1 MATEAVSASAVE
13 RDARRGTG
21 LLAID
26 RVAIAYAALT
36 GSLSLAGGPKGA
48 AFAGLHVLVIFLIVM
63 MSRRPLPRGQLATF
77 FRLLYPVIATPLLYH
92 ELSYLNQFVVTGFFD
107 PIVQRWEVAVFGS
120 QISQEAAGW
129 FPALWLSEF
138 MTIGYLTYYFVIPL
152 LAIGAWASAGKAG
165 FHRLGVTVALAF
177 AVCYTWFIL
186 FPVMGP
192 RYWYGA
198 LEGALSEGSIYQFTR
213 DLLAGGSSKG
223 TAFPSSHV
231 AGTCAAWFAAARED
245 ERSFYLAAF
254 PVVILTLSTFWVGF
268 HYAIDAAA
276 GLVIAWIAFAVA
288 PRLTAWA
295 PLPDD
300 SSAPDAP

>member
-1 MATEAVSASAVE
+1 MTGTRS
-13 RDARRGTG
+13 GTG

-26 RVAIAYAALT
+26 RVAIGYAALT
-36 GSLSLAGGPKGA
+36 GALSLAGGQRGVGFA
-48 AFAGLHVLVIFLIVM
+48 ALHALVIFLITRL
-63 MSRRPLPRGQLATF
+63 SRRPLPRGQVATF

-92 ELSYLNQFVVTGFFD
+92 ELSYLNRFVVSGFFD
-107 PIVQRWEVAVFGS
+107 PIVQSWEVAVFGS
-120 QISQEAAGW
+120 QISQEAAFW
-129 FPALWLSEF
+129 FPPLWLSEF
-138 MTIGYLTYYFVIPL
+138 MTLGYLTYYFVIPL
-152 LAIGAWASAGKAG
+152 LAIGAWASAGRAG

-177 AVCYTWFIL
+177 AICYVWFIL

-198 LEGALSEGSIYQFTR
+198 LEGALSEGSIYRFAR
-213 DLLAGGSSKG
+213 ELLAGGSSKG

-245 ERSFYLAAF
+245 ERPFFLAAV
-254 PVVILTLSTFWVGF
+254 PVVTLTLGTFWVGF

-276 GLVIAWIAFAVA
+276 GLLIAWMALVLGY
-288 PRLTAWA
+288 RLAARA

>member
-1 MATEAVSASAVE
+1 ME
-13 RDARRGTG
+13 RDTVSDGRSPTG

-26 RVAIAYAALT
+26 RVAIGYAGVT
-36 GSLSLAGGPKGA
+36 GALSLAGGLKGA
-48 AFAGLHVLVIFLIVM
+48 AFAAFHVFVIFLIVR
-63 MSRRPLPRGQLATF
+63 MSRRPLPRGQVATF

-138 MTIGYLTYYFVIPL
+138 MTVGYLTYYFVIPL
-152 LAIGAWASAGKAG
+152 LAIGAWASGGRAG

-231 AGTCAAWFAAARED
+231 AGTCAAWFAAAREAD
-245 ERSFYLAAF
+245 RGFFLAAV
-254 PVVILTLSTFWVGF
+254 PVVTLVLSTVWGGF

-288 PRLTAWA
+288 PRFTAWA

-300 SSAPDAP
+300 SSAPHGP

>member
-1 MATEAVSASAVE
+1 MTE

-26 RVAIAYAALT
+26 RVAIGYLSLT
-36 GSLSLAGGPKGA
+36 GALSLAGGPKGV
-48 AFAGLHVLVIFLIVM
+48 AFTALHVFAIFLIVM

-92 ELSYLNQFVVTGFFD
+92 ELSYLTQLVVTGFYD
-107 PIVQRWEVAVFGS
+107 PIV
-120 QISQEAAGW
+120 W

-138 MTIGYLTYYFVIPL
+138 MTVGYLTYYFVIPL
-152 LAIGAWASAGKAG
+152 LAIGAWASAGRAG

-177 AVCYTWFIL
+177 AICYTWFIL

-213 DLLAGGSSKG
+213 ELLAGGSSKG

-245 ERSFYLAAF
+245 ERGFYLAAF

-300 SSAPDAP
+300 SSAPDVP

>member
-1 MATEAVSASAVE
+1 VTE

-26 RVAIAYAALT
+26 RVAIGYLSLT
-36 GSLSLAGGPKGA
+36 GALSLAGGPKGV
-48 AFAGLHVLVIFLIVM
+48 AFTALHVFAIFLIVM

-92 ELSYLNQFVVTGFFD
+92 ELSYLTQLVVTGFYD

-120 QISQEAAGW
+120 QISQEAADW

-138 MTIGYLTYYFVIPL
+138 MTVGYLTYYFVIPL
-152 LAIGAWASAGKAG
+152 LAIGAWASAGRAG

-177 AVCYTWFIL
+177 AICYTWFIL

-213 DLLAGGSSKG
+213 ELLAGGSSKG
-223 TAFPSSHV
+223 TAFPSSHGG
-231 AGTCAAWFAAARED
+231 AGGRARLLPGCLPGGD
-245 ERSFYLAAF
+245 PHTQHVLGRLPLRDRRRGRAGDRLDRVRRRSPAYCLG
-254 PVVILTLSTFWVGF
+254 P
-268 HYAIDAAA
+268 
-276 GLVIAWIAFAVA
+276 A
-288 PRLTAWA
+288 PR
-295 PLPDD
+295 
-300 SSAPDAP
+300 

>member
-1 MATEAVSASAVE
+1 ME
-13 RDARRGTG
+13 RDTVSDGRSPTG

-26 RVAIAYAALT
+26 RVAIAYAGVT
-36 GSLSLAGGPKGA
+36 GALSLAGGLKGA
-48 AFAGLHVLVIFLIVM
+48 AFAALHVFVIFLIVR
-63 MSRRPLPRGQLATF
+63 MSRRPLPRGQVATF

-120 QISQEAAGW
+120 QISQEVAGW

-138 MTIGYLTYYFVIPL
+138 MTVGYLTYYFVIPL
-152 LAIGAWASAGKAG
+152 LAIGAWASGGRAG

-198 LEGALSEGSIYQFTR
+198 LEGALSEGSIYQFTS

-231 AGTCAAWFAAARED
+231 AGTCAAWFAAAREAN
-245 ERSFYLAAF
+245 RGFFLAAV
-254 PVVILTLSTFWVGF
+254 PVVTLVLSTVWLGF

-300 SSAPDAP
+300 SSAPHAP

>member
-1 MATEAVSASAVE
+1 ME

-36 GSLSLAGGPKGA
+36 GSLSLAGGPRGA
-48 AFAGLHVLVIFLIVM
+48 AFAALHVLVIFLIVM

-107 PIVQRWEVAVFGS
+107 PIVQRWEMAVFGS

-198 LEGALSEGSIYQFTR
+198 LEGALSEGSVPELARRR
-213 DLLAGGSSKG
+213 DVRRLVRGGAGGRARLLPG
-223 TAFPSSHV
+223 CLPGGDPHTQHV
-231 AGTCAAWFAAARED
+231 LGRLPLRDRRRGRAGDRLDRVRRGSPAYC
-245 ERSFYLAAF
+245 LG
-254 PVVILTLSTFWVGF
+254 P
-268 HYAIDAAA
+268 
-276 GLVIAWIAFAVA
+276 A
-288 PRLTAWA
+288 PR
-295 PLPDD
+295 
-300 SSAPDAP
+300 

>member
-1 MATEAVSASAVE
+1 MAEVME
-13 RDARRGTG
+13 RERQGTG

-26 RVAIAYAALT
+26 YVAIGYAALT
-36 GSLSLAGGPKGA
+36 GALSLAGGLKGV
-48 AFAGLHVLVIFLIVM
+48 AFAAVHGLVIFLIVK
-63 MSRRPLPRGQLATF
+63 MSRRPLPRGQVATF

-92 ELSYLNQFVVTGFFD
+92 ELSYLNQFVVAGFFD

-138 MTIGYLTYYFVIPL
+138 MTVGYLTYYFVIPL
-152 LAIGAWASAGKAG
+152 LAIGAWACCGRAG
-165 FHRLGVTVALAF
+165 FHRIGVTVALAF

-198 LEGALSEGSIYQFTR
+198 LEGALSEGSIYHFAR
-213 DLLAGGSSKG
+213 ELLAGGSSKG

-245 ERSFYLAAF
+245 ERAFFLAAV
-254 PVVILTLSTFWVGF
+254 PVVTLTLGTVWAGF

-276 GLVIAWIAFAVA
+276 GLMIAWVAFAVA

-295 PLPDD
+295 PLPDE
-300 SSAPDAP
+300 SSASDAP

>member
-1 MATEAVSASAVE
+1 MEAGSRPA
-13 RDARRGTG
+13 TG

-26 RVAIAYAALT
+26 RVAIAYASLT
-36 GSLSLAGGPKGA
+36 GALALAGGLR
-48 AFAGLHVLVIFLIVM
+48 GLPFTALHIVVIFLIVL
-63 MSRRPLPRGQLATF
+63 MSRRPLPSGQVASF

-92 ELSYLNQFVVTGFFD
+92 ELSYLNRFVVTGFFD
-107 PIVQRWEVAVFGS
+107 PIVQGWEVAVFGS
-120 QISQEAAGW
+120 QISQEIAAR

-152 LAIGAWASAGKAG
+152 LAVGAWASGGKAG
-165 FHRLGVTVALAF
+165 FHRLGVAVALAF

-192 RYWYGA
+192 RYLYGA
-198 LEGALSEGSIYQFTR
+198 LEGALSEGSVYQFAR
-213 DLLAGGSSKG
+213 ELLAGGSSKG

-245 ERSFYLAAF
+245 ERAFYLAAI
-254 PVVILTLSTFWVGF
+254 PVVTLVLGTVWAGF

-276 GLVIAWIAFAVA
+276 GLVIAWIAFTVA
-288 PRLTAWA
+288 PRIAARA
-295 PLPDD
+295 PFPD
-300 SSAPDAP
+300 SSADSSAAGTS

>member
-1 MATEAVSASAVE
+1 MAGDAVSGSDTE

-26 RVAIAYAALT
+26 YVAIGYLT
-36 GSLSLAGGPKGA
+36 VTGALSLAGGLKGI
-48 AFAGLHVLVIFLIVM
+48 AFTLLHALVIFLIVM
-63 MSRRPLPRGQLATF
+63 WSRRPLPRGQVATF

-92 ELSYLNQFVVTGFFD
+92 ELSYLNRFVVTGFFD

-120 QISQEAAGW
+120 QISQELAHR

-138 MTIGYLTYYFVIPL
+138 MTVGYLTYYFVIPL
-152 LAIGAWASAGKAG
+152 LAVGAWASAGREG
-165 FHRLGVTVALAF
+165 FHRIGVAVALAF
-177 AVCYTWFIL
+177 AICYTWFIL

-198 LEGALSEGSIYQFTR
+198 LEGALSDGSIYQFAR
-213 DLLAGGSSKG
+213 ELLAGGSSKG

-245 ERSFYLAAF
+245 ERPFFLAAF
-254 PVVILTLSTFWVGF
+254 PVVILVLGTVWPGF
-268 HYAIDAAA
+268 HYAIDAVA
-276 GLVIAWIAFAVA
+276 GLVIAWFAYAVA
-288 PRLTAWA
+288 PRLAAWA
-295 PLPDD
+295 PLPAD
-300 SSAPDAP
+300 SPAEDAP

>member
-1 MATEAVSASAVE
+1 MSEGRTP
-13 RDARRGTG
+13 TG

-26 RVAIAYAALT
+26 RVAIGYAAVT
-36 GSLSLAGGPKGA
+36 GALSLAGGLRGM
-48 AFAGLHVLVIFLIVM
+48 AFAALHALVIFLIVR

-92 ELSYLNQFVVTGFFD
+92 ELSYLNQFVVTGYFD
-107 PIVQRWEVAVFGS
+107 SIVQGWEVAVFGS

-138 MTIGYLTYYFVIPL
+138 MTVGYLTYYFVIPL
-152 LAIGAWASAGKAG
+152 LAVGCWASAGKVG

-177 AVCYTWFIL
+177 AICYTWFIL

-213 DLLAGGSSKG
+213 ELLAGGSSKG

-231 AGTCAAWFAAARED
+231 AGTCAAWFAAWRVD
-245 ERSFYLAAF
+245 ERGFFLAAV
-254 PVVILTLSTFWVGF
+254 PVVILVLSTVWGGF
-268 HYAIDAAA
+268 HYAIDAVA
-276 GLVIAWIAFAVA
+276 GLLIAWIAFVLG
-288 PRLTAWA
+288 PRLAAWA

-300 SSAPDAP
+300 SSAPDAS